1 MSSRNSQKRREER
14 EAQQLADAQADARR
28 WIERLGGQVMQ
39 ISGTDSASQQAMA
52 DASERFTAAN
62 SAISRATTAKQA
74 NLARESAL
82 EGMHY
87 VNAAREI
94 MGMNPGP
101 ELPPLEGQRAA
112 GKVTEKR
119 TVEANGQQITA
130 SPYASAD
137 TPNYYPGGTVAGR
150 PVPAGWYSRPW
161 WADAL
166 QTGVWMVGYSMI
178 LMPYSPVCLALAIP
192 RPLLKAATGVA
203 VKAWAMLATWV
214 VTLAMLA
221 APVTWAAAM
230 TAAACLMALAMVMA
244 ADSLTECLISI
255 SSRMAVKSGLCAALI
270 PLGGGPFRRFKTDT
284 VHCLRYATQ
293 PRQLGGLHTGRG
305 AVW

>member
-94 MGMNPGP
+94 MGMNPDQSCHRSRGSA
-101 ELPPLEGQRAA
+101 PPAR
-112 GKVTEKR
+112 
-119 TVEANGQQITA
+119 
-130 SPYASAD
+130 
-137 TPNYYPGGTVAGR
+137 
-150 PVPAGWYSRPW
+150 
-161 WADAL
+161 
-166 QTGVWMVGYSMI
+166 
-178 LMPYSPVCLALAIP
+178 
-192 RPLLKAATGVA
+192 
-203 VKAWAMLATWV
+203 
-214 VTLAMLA
+214 
-221 APVTWAAAM
+221 
-230 TAAACLMALAMVMA
+230 
-244 ADSLTECLISI
+244 
-255 SSRMAVKSGLCAALI
+255 
-270 PLGGGPFRRFKTDT
+270 
-284 VHCLRYATQ
+284 
-293 PRQLGGLHTGRG
+293 
-305 AVW
+305 

>member
-119 TVEANGQQITA
+119 TVEANGQQILLRRMPPRIPQTTTQA
-130 SPYASAD
+130 ELWQVVLS
-137 TPNYYPGGTVAGR
+137 R
-150 PVPAGWYSRPW
+150 PAGTRVRGGLMHCRPACGW
-161 WADAL
+161 
-166 QTGVWMVGYSMI
+166 
-178 LMPYSPVCLALAIP
+178 
-192 RPLLKAATGVA
+192 
-203 VKAWAMLATWV
+203 LAT
-214 VTLAMLA
+214 
-221 APVTWAAAM
+221 P
-230 TAAACLMALAMVMA
+230 
-244 ADSLTECLISI
+244 
-255 SSRMAVKSGLCAALI
+255 
-270 PLGGGPFRRFKTDT
+270 
-284 VHCLRYATQ
+284 
-293 PRQLGGLHTGRG
+293 
-305 AVW
+305 

>member
-1 MSSRNSQKRREER
+1 MALPIESDDRSGNFAPCAGSRRRRVVYVFAQLPKRREER

-166 QTGVWMVGYSMI
+166 QTGVWMVGYSMMFNALFSGMSGI
-178 LMPYSPVCLALAIP
+178 GYS
-192 RPLLKAATGVA
+192 
-203 VKAWAMLATWV
+203 
-214 VTLAMLA
+214 
-221 APVTWAAAM
+221 AAA
-230 TAAACLMALAMVMA
+230 A
-244 ADSLTECLISI
+244 E
-255 SSRMAVKSGLCAALI
+255 SGDW
-270 PLGGGPFRRFKTDT
+270 GGGDGMGDAGDMGGDT
-284 VHCLRYATQ
+284 GDAGDAGDMGGGDDG
-293 PRQLGGLHTGRG
+293 GGLFDGLG
-305 AVW
+305 DGDGGGFFDGMFDFDF

>member
-1 MSSRNSQKRREER
+1 MIIVGILLVALAIGGSAWFISSRSSQKRREER

-166 QTGVWMVGYSMI
+166 QTGVWMVGYSRMFNALFSGMSGI
-178 LMPYSPVCLALAIP
+178 GYS
-192 RPLLKAATGVA
+192 
-203 VKAWAMLATWV
+203 
-214 VTLAMLA
+214 
-221 APVTWAAAM
+221 AAA
-230 TAAACLMALAMVMA
+230 A
-244 ADSLTECLISI
+244 E
-255 SSRMAVKSGLCAALI
+255 SGDW
-270 PLGGGPFRRFKTDT
+270 GGGDGMGDAGDMGGDAGDAGDT
-284 VHCLRYATQ
+284 GDMGGGDDG
-293 PRQLGGLHTGRG
+293 GGLFDGLG
-305 AVW
+305 DGDGGGFFDGMFDFDF

>member
-1 MSSRNSQKRREER
+1 MISVNVLLVAIVLGGGAWLISSRTSKKKREER
-14 EAQQLADAQADARR
+14 EATQLADAQADARR

-39 ISGTDSASQQAMA
+39 ISGTDTASQQAMA

-62 SAISRATTAKQA
+62 SAIAQATTIKQA

-94 MGMNPGP
+94 MGINPGP

-166 QTGVWMVGYSMI
+166 QTGVWMMGYSMMFNALFSGMSGVGYS
-178 LMPYSPVCLALAIP
+178 
-192 RPLLKAATGVA
+192 
-203 VKAWAMLATWV
+203 
-214 VTLAMLA
+214 
-221 APVTWAAAM
+221 AAA
-230 TAAACLMALAMVMA
+230 A
-244 ADSLTECLISI
+244 E
-255 SSRMAVKSGLCAALI
+255 SGAWGG
-270 PLGGGPFRRFKTDT
+270 PDEMGGGDFGADGGDAGDAGDMGGGDDGGGFLDGLTD
-284 VHCLRYATQ
+284 
-293 PRQLGGLHTGRG
+293 GDGDGFFDG
-305 AVW
+305 MFDFDF

>member
-1 MSSRNSQKRREER
+1 MIIVEILLLVLAVGGGAWFMSSRNSQKRREER

-166 QTGVWMVGYSMI
+166 QTGVWMVGYSMMFNALFSGMSGI
-178 LMPYSPVCLALAIP
+178 GYS
-192 RPLLKAATGVA
+192 
-203 VKAWAMLATWV
+203 
-214 VTLAMLA
+214 
-221 APVTWAAAM
+221 AAA
-230 TAAACLMALAMVMA
+230 A
-244 ADSLTECLISI
+244 E
-255 SSRMAVKSGLCAALI
+255 SGDW
-270 PLGGGPFRRFKTDT
+270 GGGDGMGD
-284 VHCLRYATQ
+284 AGDMGGDAGDAGDMGGGDDG
-293 PRQLGGLHTGRG
+293 GGLFDGLG
-305 AVW
+305 DGDGGGFFDGMFDFDF

>member
-1 MSSRNSQKRREER
+1 MIIVGILLVALAIGGGVWFLSSRSSHKRREER

-166 QTGVWMVGYSMI
+166 QTGVWMVGYSMMFNALFSGMSGI
-178 LMPYSPVCLALAIP
+178 GYS
-192 RPLLKAATGVA
+192 
-203 VKAWAMLATWV
+203 
-214 VTLAMLA
+214 
-221 APVTWAAAM
+221 AAA
-230 TAAACLMALAMVMA
+230 A
-244 ADSLTECLISI
+244 E
-255 SSRMAVKSGLCAALI
+255 SGDW
-270 PLGGGPFRRFKTDT
+270 GGGDGMGD
-284 VHCLRYATQ
+284 AGEMGGDAGDAGDAGDMGGGDDG
-293 PRQLGGLHTGRG
+293 GGLFDGLG
-305 AVW
+305 DGDGGGFFDGMFDFDF

>member
-1 MSSRNSQKRREER
+1 MIVVGILLLVLVVGGGAWFMSSHNSQKRREER

-62 SAISRATTAKQA
+62 SAISRAATAKQA

-166 QTGVWMVGYSMI
+166 QTGVWMVGYSMMFNALFSGMSGI
-178 LMPYSPVCLALAIP
+178 GYS
-192 RPLLKAATGVA
+192 
-203 VKAWAMLATWV
+203 
-214 VTLAMLA
+214 
-221 APVTWAAAM
+221 AAA
-230 TAAACLMALAMVMA
+230 A
-244 ADSLTECLISI
+244 E
-255 SSRMAVKSGLCAALI
+255 SGDW
-270 PLGGGPFRRFKTDT
+270 GGGDGMGD
-284 VHCLRYATQ
+284 AGDMGGDAGDAGDAGDMGGGDDG
-293 PRQLGGLHTGRG
+293 GGLFDGLG
-305 AVW
+305 DGDGGGFFDGMFDFDF